1 MLAVDM
7 DEKTSHIRGTGERIA
22 AGALVAVA
30 GLLLYT
36 VGVVVYRLWFHP
48 LSKFPG
54 PFINRVSGVSTNKSY
69 AVQNLDNAKM
79 CIASRCCMDSAGT
92 FTIRNQETS

>member
-1 MLAVDM
+1 MDDVGRAFSMLAVGRDE
-7 DEKTSHIRGTGERIA
+7 EKTSHIRGAGERIA

-36 VGVVVYRLWFHP
+36 AGVVVYRLWFHP

-54 PFINRVSGVSTNKSY
+54 PFLNRVSDVSTH
-69 AVQNLDNAKM
+69 
-79 CIASRCCMDSAGT
+79 
-92 FTIRNQETS
+92 